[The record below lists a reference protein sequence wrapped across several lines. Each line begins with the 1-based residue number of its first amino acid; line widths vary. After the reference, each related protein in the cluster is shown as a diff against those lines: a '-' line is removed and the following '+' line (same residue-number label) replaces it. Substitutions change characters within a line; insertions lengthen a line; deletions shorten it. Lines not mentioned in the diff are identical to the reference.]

1 MTTEGAEALY
11 NADQLKAG
19 ENLPPFGSSRVVDFC
34 WLDFFLAERG
44 GVFFVGGLVPD
55 TVGGRKKSKGQ
66 PPDKYEICR
75 KYIMGMNG

>member
-44 GVFFVGGLVPD
+44 VFFSLGDWCLILLVEERNPKANHL
-55 TVGGRKKSKGQ
+55 TSMKFVV
-66 PPDKYEICR
+66 
-75 KYIMGMNG
+75 NL